1 MDKSTQDERRNRVVA
16 QAFQC
21 RRALEV
27 YAFSM
32 LKDRAEAE
40 DLVQDA
46 FIVVMEKFEVFE
58 EGTSMLAWTRAI
70 VRLKVLQSLEKR
82 NRRAK
87 LLDQLLYDAVD
98 ASFEEVASDRYAEE
112 IRNRGRR
119 LAHCLEKLGERS
131 RTLLNCVYVERMSY
145 EGASRSTGMGFE
157 AVKKNLQ
164 RAKAQLRKCIQRTQI
179 EPSA

>member
-1 MDKSTQDERRNRVVA
+1 MDNSSQDEKRNRVVA

-46 FIVVMEKFEVFE
+46 FIVVMEKFEDFT
-58 EGTSMLAWTRAI
+58 EGTSMMAWTRAI
-70 VRLKVLQSLEKR
+70 VRLKVLQLLEKR

-87 LLDQLLYDAVD
+87 ILDNLLYDAVD
-98 ASFEEVASDRYAEE
+98 AAFEEVDSDEYAEE
-112 IRNRGRR
+112 VRARGRR
-119 LAHCLEKLGERS
+119 LAHCLGKLGKRP
-131 RTLLNCVYVERMSY
+131 RTLLNYVYVEKMSY
-145 EGASRSTGMGFE
+145 ESTAKSTGMGFE
-157 AVKKNLQ
+157 AVKKSLQ
-164 RAKAQLRKCIQRTQI
+164 RAKAQLRACIQRIQI
-179 EPSA
+179 EPST

>member
-1 MDKSTQDERRNRVVA
+1 MEESTHVEKRNRVVA

-46 FIVVMEKFEVFE
+46 FIVVMEKFADFK

-70 VRLKVLQSLEKR
+70 VRLKVLQSLER
-82 NRRAK
+82 RGRRAT
-87 LLDQLLYDAVD
+87 LIDQLLDDAVD
-98 ASFEEVASDRYAEE
+98 AAFEEAESGPYAEAV
-112 IRNRGRR
+112 RARHHR
-119 LAHCLEKLGERS
+119 LATCLGQLGERS
-131 RTLLNCVYVERMSY
+131 RKLLDCIYAEKMSY
-145 EGASRSTGMGFE
+145 EAAARSVDMGFE
-157 AVKKNLQ
+157 AVKKSLQ
-164 RAKAQLRKCIQRTQI
+164 RTKTQLRECMERTRI
-179 EPSA
+179 EASV

>member
-1 MDKSTQDERRNRVVA
+1 MEESTHVEKRNRVVA

-32 LKDRAEAE
+32 LKNRAEAE

-46 FIVVMEKFEVFE
+46 FIVVMEKFADFK

-82 NRRAK
+82 GRRATLIDK
-87 LLDQLLYDAVD
+87 LLHDAVD
-98 ASFEEVASDRYAEE
+98 AVFEEAESDPYAETVHA
-112 IRNRGRR
+112 RHRR
-119 LAHCLEKLGERS
+119 LAVCLDRLGERP
-131 RTLLNCVYVERMSY
+131 RKLLNCVYVEKMSY
-145 EGASRSTGMGFE
+145 EAAARSIGMGLE
-157 AVKKNLQ
+157 AVKKSLQ
-164 RAKAQLRKCIQRTQI
+164 RAKAQLRECIERTQI
-179 EPSA
+179 EASA